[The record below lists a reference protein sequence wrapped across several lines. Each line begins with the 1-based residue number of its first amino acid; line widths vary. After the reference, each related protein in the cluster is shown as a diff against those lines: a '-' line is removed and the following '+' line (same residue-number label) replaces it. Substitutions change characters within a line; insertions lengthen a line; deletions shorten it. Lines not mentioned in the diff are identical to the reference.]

1 MDECQWPANGLT
13 YNFHRAIACG
23 ITRMV
28 IFIEVLVP
36 PRTCR
41 YSALAKPFVAA
52 NLSVLANS
60 RVAGLLATDDIGVVS
75 LLLFWG
81 MVELGVG
88 MIAVCL
94 PTLRPLFHGW
104 SPESI
109 IRSIRSAL
117 SIRSIHSG
125 GSSARSTGRPA
136 KDAQQVGS
144 ESSIVGIN
152 MEPITNGKA
161 STEGTVTRVYGGEE
175 GQSQTGRHGEGDIR
189 VDREFGLSRQEV

>member
-1 MDECQWPANGLT
+1 MDERQWPANGLT
-13 YNFHRAIACG
+13 YNFPRAIACG

-36 PRTCR
+36 PRMCR

-52 NLSVLANS
+52 NLSVLANA

-88 MIAVCL
+88 MIAICL
-94 PTLRPLFHGW
+94 PTLRPLFRGW

-117 SIRSIHSG
+117 SLRSIRSDGSG
-125 GSSARSTGRPA
+125 ARSIGRPA

-161 STEGTVTRVYGGEE
+161 STEGTVTQLYGGEE

-189 VDREFGLSRQEV
+189 VDREFDLSRQEV

>member
-13 YNFHRAIACG
+13 YKFHRAIACG

-36 PRTCR
+36 PRMCR
-41 YSALAKPFVAA
+41 YSALTKPFVTA
-52 NLSVLANS
+52 NLSVLANA

-88 MIAVCL
+88 MIAICL
-94 PTLRPLFHGW
+94 PTLRPLFRGW

-117 SIRSIHSG
+117 SLRSIHSG

-136 KDAQQVGS
+136 KDVQQVGS

-152 MEPITNGKA
+152 METITNGKA
-161 STEGTVTRVYGGEE
+161 STEGNVTRVYGDEE
-175 GQSQTGRHGEGDIR
+175 GRNQTERHGEGDIR